1 MIDNVNSNLTKI
13 KGYLDEHEKLLN
25 KENTL
30 LRDIGYTEEQEKNRL
45 KTQLQ
50 EFSKKFLEHVDSG
63 ISEIVEVSETIQ
75 EQFSQLSKLANEIRS
90 FDRVERQMIRGELIT
105 AKNALKGVK
114 FILDEDRHPF
124 SSLVKD
130 LDAIYSE
137 YKTKFE
143 HYGEEI
149 RE

>member
-13 KGYLDEHEKLLN
+13 KGYLDEHEKLLH

-30 LRDIGYTEEQEKNRL
+30 LRDIGYAEEQEKNRL
-45 KTQLQ
+45 KGQLQ

-63 ISEIVEVSETIQ
+63 ISEIVEVSDTIQ
-75 EQFSQLSKLANEIRS
+75 EQFANLSKLANEIKS

-114 FILDEDRHPF
+114 LILDEDRQPF

-130 LDAIYSE
+130 LDIIYSD
-137 YKTKFE
+137 YKSKFE
-143 HYGEEI
+143 HYCQEI
-149 RE
+149 